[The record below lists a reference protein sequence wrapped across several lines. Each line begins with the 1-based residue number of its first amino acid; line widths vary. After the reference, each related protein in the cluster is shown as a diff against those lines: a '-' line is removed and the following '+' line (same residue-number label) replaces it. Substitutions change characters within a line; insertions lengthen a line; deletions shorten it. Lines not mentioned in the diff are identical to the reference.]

1 MTIKGSDPPKNTSL
15 ISLVLPSYNERDN
28 LIPLIHAIHRD
39 LGDRPHEIIIVDD
52 NSPDGTYKAVLDL
65 ELPFVRAILRVK
77 DRGLANSIRC
87 GLEIAKGGAYIV
99 MDSDF
104 NHRPEYL
111 PFMVDA
117 LQYYDCVTASRFL
130 YGGRM
135 DSRWRH
141 IFSWLFN
148 IFTRLVTGGYIT
160 DNLYGYFAVRK
171 TAMETLSYNRIFW
184 GYGDYFIR
192 LLYYLQ
198 KNRVNILQFP
208 AVNGKRLMGKGNSNM
223 VRIFWQY
230 FREVVKLA
238 FRGRLQNV

>member
-1 MTIKGSDPPKNTSL
+1 MINITCVSI
-15 ISLVLPSYNERDN
+15 VLPSYNEKRN
-28 LIPLIHAIHRD
+28 LLQLIPQIHQNMTD
-39 LGDRPHEIIIVDD
+39 KQHEIIVVDD

-87 GLEIAKGGAYIV
+87 GLEIAKGDAYVV

-111 PFMVDA
+111 PFMIDA
-117 LQYYDCVTASRFL
+117 LSYYDCVTASRFV

-135 DSRWRH
+135 DSRLRH
-141 IFSWLFN
+141 ILSWIFN
-148 IFTRLVTGGYIT
+148 IFTRVITGGYIT
-160 DNLYGYFAVRK
+160 DNLYGYYAVRK
-171 TAMETLSYNRIFW
+171 TAMEKLSYDRIFW

-198 KNRVNILQFP
+198 KDGVNILQFP
-208 AVNGKRLMGKGNSNM
+208 AANGKRLSGKGNSKFIG
-223 VRIFWQY
+223 IFKQY
-230 FREVVKLA
+230 FLEVIKLA
-238 FRGRLQNV
+238 FKGRLQNV

>member
-1 MTIKGSDPPKNTSL
+1 MINITCVSI
-15 ISLVLPSYNERDN
+15 VLPSYNEKGN
-28 LIPLIHAIHRD
+28 LLQLIPQIHQNMTD
-39 LGDRPHEIIIVDD
+39 KQHEIIVVDD

-87 GLEIAKGGAYIV
+87 GLEIAKGDAYVV

-111 PFMVDA
+111 PFMIDA
-117 LQYYDCVTASRFL
+117 LSYYDCVTASRFV

-135 DSRWRH
+135 DSRLRH
-141 IFSWLFN
+141 ILSWIFN
-148 IFTRLVTGGYIT
+148 IFTRVITGGYIT
-160 DNLYGYFAVRK
+160 DNLYGYYAVRK
-171 TAMETLSYNRIFW
+171 TAMEKLSYDRIFW

-198 KNRVNILQFP
+198 KDGVNILQFP
-208 AVNGKRLMGKGNSNM
+208 AANGKRLSGKGNSKFIG
-223 VRIFWQY
+223 IFKQY
-230 FREVVKLA
+230 FLEVIKLA
-238 FRGRLQNV
+238 FKGRL

>member
-1 MTIKGSDPPKNTSL
+1 MVNITL
-15 ISLVLPSYNERDN
+15 ISVVLPSYNEKGN
-28 LIPLIHAIHRD
+28 LLQLISQIHQNLAD
-39 LGDRPHEIIIVDD
+39 IHHEIIVVDD

-87 GLEIAKGGAYIV
+87 GLEMARGDAFIV

-111 PFMVDA
+111 PFMVTA
-117 LQYYDCVTASRFL
+117 LSYYDCVTASRFV

-135 DSRWRH
+135 DSRLRH
-141 IFSWLFN
+141 ILSWIFN
-148 IFTRLVTGGYIT
+148 IFTRLITGGYIT

-171 TAMETLSYNRIFW
+171 TAMETLSYDRIFW

-198 KNRVNILQFP
+198 KNSANILQFP
-208 AVNGKRLMGKGNSNM
+208 AVNGKRISGKGNSKF
-223 VRIFWQY
+223 IGTFGQY
-230 FREVVKLA
+230 FSEVIKLA
-238 FRGRLQNV
+238 FKGRLQDV